1 MKIKFINAF
10 SFKVILLFFFFCFGI
25 LSGFSQIQTIAYKDI
40 DVPQEME
47 FAGVRLLIDDYA
59 RNKIKTDA
67 QRLLKSEQHFNIL
80 IARIFRFFPVMEKIL
95 QEENIPEDFKFL
107 AVQESALQADA
118 VSTSNAV
125 GYWQFKQATA
135 MEMGL
140 IINDNIDERKNIVNS
155 TRSAARYLK
164 RNNFFTKNWVHTLLS
179 YNLGLTGVRARMKD
193 NEIGTDRMDIDGNT
207 HWYVLRCLA
216 HKLVLQDA
224 LKNRP
229 KNLISL
235 LIHSQANGMTL
246 KEVSEEMNI
255 SLETIKLYNKWLI
268 CQRVPEDKIYN
279 VIIPV
284 DYQSVPVVANKIPPP
299 PDPNLF
305 PKEEPVKMSEAF
317 LVFKKNPYTT
327 VVKTNKIGVFLYN
340 DKEVVLAQNGD
351 NFQKLAD
358 RGSISL
364 KKFLAFNDIDIS
376 DKAIIGQA
384 YYLKKKSKTGWKEYY
399 TVQSGETIWQVAQ
412 INGIKL
418 DQLLHKNRMG
428 GNEKLQTGRILYLQK
443 RRHKDEEVKFEKVMV
458 ASVKKMETKKEEL
471 VVPKKKEILKI
482 DTIYSKPYD
491 EEKALSTN
499 KSEDIKSDKPI
510 LNEDLK
516 LTDDKAD
523 KIHIVADKE
532 TLFSIAR
539 QYNTTVTNLKDWNNL
554 TETEGIKAGQKLEI
568 KTNTIQPSK
577 LVVPTGITEHIVQPG
592 ESLFKIAWNYNTTV
606 QEILDLNGKTETK
619 IRVGEKL
626 KIKGNSKN

>member
-1 MKIKFINAF
+1 MKFIHIPSP
-10 SFKVILLFFFFCFGI
+10 SFKNIFIICCFVFSSSLLA
-25 LSGFSQIQTIAYKDI
+25 QTTSISLKEV

-47 FAGVRLLIDDYA
+47 FAGVKLLIDDFA

-80 IARIFRFFPVMEKIL
+80 VARIYRFFPVMEKIL

-135 MEMGL
+135 TEMGL
-140 IINDNIDERKNIVNS
+140 LINNDIDERKNIVNS

-164 RNNFFTKNWVHTLLS
+164 RNNFFTKNWIHTLLS
-179 YNLGLTGVRARMKD
+179 YNLGLSGVRGRMKD

-216 HKLVLQDA
+216 HKLVLQEA
-224 LKNRP
+224 LKKRP
-229 KNLISL
+229 ENLISL
-235 LIHSQANGMTL
+235 LVHSQANGMTL
-246 KEVSEEMNI
+246 KEVSEEMNVP
-255 SLETIKLYNKWLI
+255 LETIKLYNKWLA
-268 CQRVPEDKIYN
+268 CQRVPEDRVYN

-284 DYQSVPVVANKIPPP
+284 DYKSVPVVANKIPPP
-299 PDPNLF
+299 PDPSMF
-305 PKEEPVKMSEAF
+305 PKEEPVKMFEAG
-317 LVFKKNPYTT
+317 LVFKKNPYNT
-327 VVKTNKIGVFLYN
+327 VTKTSRPGVFMYF

-351 NFQKLAD
+351 DFKKLANKCNL
-358 RGSISL
+358 SL
-364 KKFLAFNDIDIS
+364 KKFLLYNDLNEN
-376 DKAIIGQA
+376 DKVITGQA
-384 YYLKKKSKTGWKEYY
+384 YYIKKKSKTGWKEFY
-399 TVQSGETIWQVAQ
+399 TVQSGETLWQIAQ
-412 INGIKL
+412 INGMKL
-418 DQLLHKNRMG
+418 DQLLHKNRLED
-428 GNEKLQTGRILYLQK
+428 NEKLQAGRILNLQK
-443 RRHKDEEVKFEKVMV
+443 RIHKNEPAKFEKAQI
-458 ASVKKMETKKEEL
+458 ASVKINETKKEITT
-471 VVPKKKEILKI
+471 PIAPRKKEVPKI
-482 DTIYSKPYD
+482 DTIYSRPYED
-491 EEKALSTN
+491 KKQDKVNNIGKNDNQKLN
-499 KSEDIKSDKPI
+499 DDIKLTEDKI
-510 LNEDLK
+510 
-516 LTDDKAD
+516 A

-554 TETEGIKAGQKLEI
+554 TEQDGIKAGQKLEI
-568 KTNTIQPSK
+568 KTNPNILDKPNAVPS
-577 LVVPTGITEHIVQPG
+577 GMTEHVVQPG